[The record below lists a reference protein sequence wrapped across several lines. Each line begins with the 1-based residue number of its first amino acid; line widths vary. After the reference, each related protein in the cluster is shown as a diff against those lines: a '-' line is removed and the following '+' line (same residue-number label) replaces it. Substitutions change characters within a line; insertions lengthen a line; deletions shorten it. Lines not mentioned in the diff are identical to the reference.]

1 MGKPKARKPLPQF
14 SSRQESVEFY
24 SKYGELIYWGNLETG
39 CLFYTL
45 DVIDGRKLRL
55 KFWENGRVEELVI

>member
-1 MGKPKARKPLPQF
+1 MGKARKPLPQF
-14 SSRQESVEFY
+14 SSLEESIDFY
-24 SKYGELIYWGNLETG
+24 GKYGDLQYWGNLEVG

-55 KFWENGRVEELVI
+55 KFWESGKVEELPE